1 MGANTTPPVLAR
13 DAIFLGCPPASKGE
27 AIDFVGRE
35 LVRRGIVRPGYVE
48 AMQAREQTVS
58 TYLGNGVALPH
69 GTFESKDE
77 INGTA
82 IIVAQFPDGI
92 DWGGERAHL
101 VIGLAAVGDEHVQ
114 VLSHIADVLQDEE
127 LCQKLWTTGDAEM
140 MYETLVAR
148 SSQDGDGTAGEVVV
162 QVVILNPAG
171 LHARPAALI
180 VEKAK
185 TFPAEVKIVKNGKP
199 ANAKSVMSLLALG
212 ARTGDSVSVIAA
224 GPDAQTV
231 VSEIVEIMVSTE
243 AGP

>member
-1 MGANTTPPVLAR
+1 MADV
-13 DAIFLGCPPASKGE
+13 
-27 AIDFVGRE
+27 IDFVGGE
-35 LVRRGIVRPGYVE
+35 LVRRGIVQPAYIA
-48 AMQAREQTVS
+48 AMKAREETVS

-82 IIVAQFPDGI
+82 IIVAQYPQGI
-92 DWGGERAHL
+92 QWGVETAHL

-127 LCQKLWTTGDAEM
+127 LCEKLWTTDDAQL
-140 MYETLVAR
+140 MYETLAAGTD
-148 SSQDGDGTAGEVVV
+148 SETDGSTAEVVV
-162 QVVILNPAG
+162 QVKILNPAG

-180 VEKAK
+180 VERAKA
-185 TFPAEVKIVKNGKP
+185 FESDVRIVKNGKA

-212 ARTGDSVSVIAA
+212 ALTGDVVSVVAS
-224 GPDAQTV
+224 GLDADAVIQD
-231 VSEIVEIMVSTE
+231 IVEIMVSTE

>member
-1 MGANTTPPVLAR
+1 MSANSSRPVLTP
-13 DAIFLGCPPASKGE
+13 DAIFLGRSEASMVA
-27 AIDFVGRE
+27 AIDFVGGE
-35 LVRRGIVRPGYVE
+35 LVRRGIVQPGYVP
-48 AMQAREQTVS
+48 AMKTREETVS

-82 IIVAQFPDGI
+82 IVVAQYPQGI
-92 DWGGERAHL
+92 QWGAETAHL

-127 LCQKLWTTGDAEM
+127 LCEKLWTTNDAQL
-140 MYETLVAR
+140 MYETLVA
-148 SSQDGDGTAGEVVV
+148 STDADGDGSSAEVVA
-162 QVVILNPAG
+162 QVKILNPAG

-180 VEKAK
+180 VERAK
-185 TFPAEVKIVKNGKP
+185 TFESEVRIMKNGKA

-212 ARTGDSVSVIAA
+212 AKTGDVVSVVAA
-224 GPDAQTV
+224 GPDAESVIQ
-231 VSEIVEIMVSTE
+231 EIVEIMVSTE